1 MIVPQQATRAFHVE
15 HSSVQVARSREE
27 VPWWGRALGWPLL
40 ALLWLYRRLVSPAL
54 PPACRY
60 FPSCSQYAVEAIVL
74 IWKRDRIALG
84 WDDVG
89 DVILAGDSHHVLEH
103 LTLEIE
109 DLQRPGRWVEYFAC
123 DTWADFLR
131 RYDRFTA
138 ADRLLQEKRHALHI
152 AEGPPRISRFIAR
165 HPPG

>member
-74 IWKRDRIALG
+74 HGPIRGTWLG
-84 WDDVG
+84 
-89 DVILAGDSHHVLEH
+89 A
-103 LTLEIE
+103 
-109 DLQRPGRWVEYFAC
+109 R
-123 DTWADFLR
+123 
-131 RYDRFTA
+131 
-138 ADRLLQEKRHALHI
+138 RLLRCHPWAPG
-152 AEGPPRISRFIAR
+152 GPDPVPPARGRPDPERVPR
-165 HPPG
+165 